1 MENELSDLAIELG
14 RALAAAGMSLVTAE
28 SCTGGLV
35 AKLVTDISGSSQWF
49 DRAFVTYT
57 NQAKREMLG
66 VSDKSLADHGAVSEQ
81 VVLQMA
87 SGALAASRA
96 QIAVAITGV
105 AGPTGGSREKPV
117 GTIWFAWKYG
127 SDSPVADRQLFSG
140 DRQSIRQQAAE
151 HAMRCVIERLA
162 VFPNMK

>member
-1 MENELSDLAIELG
+1 MENELSDTAIELG
-14 RALAAAGMSLVTAE
+14 QTLAAAGMSLVTAE

-35 AKLVTDISGSSQWF
+35 AKLVTDIPGSSLWF
-49 DRAFVTYT
+49 DRAFITYT

-66 VSDKSLADHGAVSEQ
+66 VTEKSLADYGAVSEQ

-96 QIAVAITGV
+96 QIAVAISGV
-105 AGPTGGSREKPV
+105 AGPDGGSVEKPV
-117 GTIWFAWKYG
+117 GTFWFAWAWG
-127 SDSPVADRQLFSG
+127 NESLIADRQFFSG

-151 HAMRCVIERLA
+151 HAMRRVIACLL
-162 VFPNMK
+162 